1 MSPMQDDH
9 HTLAGKQLVPNR
21 VQPRTGKETRQQR
34 MERERWPQHWT
45 DQPGHETDVTQ
56 VKRDE

>member
-1 MSPMQDDH
+1 MQDDH
-9 HTLAGKQLVPNR
+9 HTLAGKQLAPNG
-21 VQPRTGKETRQQR
+21 VQPRAGKETRQQR

-45 DQPGHETDVTQ
+45 AQPCHETDVTQ